1 MTKTR
6 VRKEANMKSIM
17 LGLRTGES
25 VREERRKMVQMCR
38 MMKEDID
45 YLVSVLEKNERGK
58 KP

>member
-1 MTKTR
+1 
-6 VRKEANMKSIM
+6 MKSIM